1 MAFKGIRIVNKT
13 GIVRDTEVFDSVTG
27 EKIHGIY
34 ALEFLPLVLGETI
47 KAKLSV
53 HVREMDVVSE
63 KSKCKDANQF
73 DEPRQSQEDYKG
85 LV

>member
-13 GIVRDTEVFDSVTG
+13 GVVNDTEVFDSVTG

-34 ALEFLPLVLGETI
+34 ALELFPFGMGETV

-53 HVREMDVVSE
+53 HVCEVDIVS
-63 KSKCKDANQF
+63 AN
-73 DEPRQSQEDYKG
+73 DN
-85 LV
+85 